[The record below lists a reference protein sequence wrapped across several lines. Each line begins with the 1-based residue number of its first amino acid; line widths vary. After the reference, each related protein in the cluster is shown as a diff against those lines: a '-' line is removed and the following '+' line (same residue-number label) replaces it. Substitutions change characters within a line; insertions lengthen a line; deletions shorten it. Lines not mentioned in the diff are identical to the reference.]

1 MGKASS
7 QWLHLEINNSGWH
20 DDRPVEAMLGGGPP
34 PGGSLEGFPPTD
46 LLNGVFG
53 LFPLNA
59 KKEHQQKGDKGDLV
73 LYAQC
78 VIFHKAGGAIER
90 DSDFGQQTVTRVMD
104 VQRFFDLPVHGEI
117 DGPTWATIDFL
128 ASQ

>member
-1 MGKASS
+1 MTA
-7 QWLHLEINNSGWH
+7 QWRRCSAAAH
-20 DDRPVEAMLGGGPP
+20 RQ
-34 PGGSLEGFPPTD
+34 GSRSAGFHTD

-53 LFPLNA
+53 LFPLNP
-59 KKEHQQKGDKGDLV
+59 KKDHQQKGDKGDLV

-104 VQRFFDLPVHGEI
+104 VQRLFEMPTHGEI

-128 ASQ
+128 ASR